1 MRVTGWVAVATAM
14 LGMSAAHAVSYDRL
28 YVFGD
33 SLVDSGNAA
42 IASPGSAPASGRF
55 SNGYN
60 FADDLSA
67 ALGFGPATAFLAGG
81 TNYAVGGATAT
92 TTGPVPVF
100 PPVPGSSLVPPSL
113 GQQIANF
120 YEPSV
125 ASGVRPAID
134 PNSLVLVTIG
144 GNDVRAILEGKP
156 ITIGGA
162 AAAVQSG
169 LSELIADGARNIV
182 VVGLPDIGKI
192 PSVLAAG
199 SAASVAGTQLSL
211 ALNSTYAQIVGGLSA
226 SLGSAGSIE
235 LFDLFGL
242 QHQIIA
248 NPTAFGVDP
257 ALLTTGCVE
266 GGGLATNCAGYTFY
280 DGIHPTAQIHTF
292 IAQGIAAQIPEP
304 QSWAL
309 MILGFGLTGAAL
321 RRRWTQAAAE

>member
-1 MRVTGWVAVATAM
+1 MRVMEWVAVATAM
-14 LGMSAAHAVSYDRL
+14 LGMSAAQAVSYDRL

-42 IASPGSAPASGRF
+42 IASPGSAPAHGRF
-55 SNGYN
+55 TNGYD

-67 ALGFGPATAFLAGG
+67 TLGLGPATAFLAGG

-113 GQQIANF
+113 GQQIASF

-125 ASGVRPAID
+125 AAARRPAID

-144 GNDVRAILEGKP
+144 GNDVRAILQGQP
-156 ITIGGA
+156 LTVGGTA
-162 AAAVQSG
+162 MAVQSG
-169 LSELIADGARNIV
+169 LTELIADGARNIV
-182 VVGLPDIGKI
+182 VVGLPDIGRI
-192 PSVLAAG
+192 PSVLVAG
-199 SAASVAGTQLSL
+199 SAASTAGTQLSL
-211 ALNSTYAQIVGGLSA
+211 ALNAAYVQIIGGLSA

-235 LFDLFGL
+235 LFDLFGF
-242 QHQIIA
+242 QHQLLA
-248 NPTAFGVDP
+248 TPTAFGLDP
-257 ALLTTGCVE
+257 ALLTTGCVD
-266 GGGLATNCAGYTFY
+266 GGGLATNCAGYAFY
-280 DGIHPTAQIHTF
+280 DGIHPTAQVHSL
-292 IAQGIAAQIPEP
+292 IAQRIAAQIPEP

-321 RRRWTQAAAE
+321 RRRGTRAALA